1 MKAKIS
7 TFFFIL
13 LSGFT
18 FAQEDKFAS
27 EVSALVEK
35 YKTIPW
41 KKGGSVF
48 TGSSSIKFWKT
59 LEKDFPKADIVNTG
73 FIGSQTGDLL
83 QYLEEL
89 VIHFEPQ
96 KIFIY
101 VGENDINANFWLLS
115 SVLSFDS
122 RFLLHVS
129 SK

>member
-73 FIGSQTGDLL
+73 FGGSQTGDLL

-89 VIHFEPQ
+89 DIHFEPQ

-101 VGENDINANFWLLS
+101 VGENDINANFCLPS
-115 SVLSFDS
+115 
-122 RFLLHVS
+122 
-129 SK
+129 